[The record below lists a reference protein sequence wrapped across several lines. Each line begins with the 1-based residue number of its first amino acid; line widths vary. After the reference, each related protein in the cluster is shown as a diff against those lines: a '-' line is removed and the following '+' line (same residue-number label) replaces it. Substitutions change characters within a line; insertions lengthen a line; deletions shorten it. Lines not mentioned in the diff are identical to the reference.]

1 MGKHSSFTVNGKT
14 IKPLRGR
21 NCKSRNVIYVAQCSL
36 CVSMCELINAYGGQT
51 VQPLHKRVN
60 GHRACFNINDSD
72 AIEKSALA
80 LHAFENHPD
89 NFDLD
94 NYKFMVYKQ
103 VNPIS
108 LNRHEAITI
117 GTLRTGVLGLNR
129 MKIQKAK

>member
-1 MGKHSSFTVNGKT
+1 M
-14 IKPLRGR
+14 
-21 NCKSRNVIYVAQCSL
+21 
-36 CVSMCELINAYGGQT
+36 
-51 VQPLHKRVN
+51 N
-60 GHRACFNINDSD
+60 GHRACFNINDRD

-103 VNPIS
+103 VNPIN